1 MNKESRK
8 ELMTA
13 EEVAQLLNI
22 KKGTLLRWARDGK
35 IERVRISAKVILF
48 RGEAIEEFVKSR
60 IDVVKLEITNE
71 RRAGRNISSPSPMKK
86 GGDKRSSG
94 ELSGNLR
101 KEVLSWL

>member
-1 MNKESRK
+1 MNNESRK

-60 IDVVKLEITNE
+60 IDVVKSETSNE
-71 RRAGRNISSPSPMKK
+71 TRAGRKTRSPKTRK
-86 GGDKRSSG
+86 GGERSKSR
-94 ELSGNLR
+94 ESWRSLR
-101 KEVLSWL
+101 QEVTIWH